1 MQLEIIVPVLM
12 GCLLLWWVGRG
23 MGWTIRLTVAAIT
36 LAIVAGILL
45 LERGL
50 N

>member
-1 MQLEIIVPVLM
+1 MQLEIIIPVLM
-12 GCLLLWWVGRG
+12 SCLLLWWIGRG
-23 MGWTIRLTVAAIT
+23 MGWTIKLAVVAVT

-45 LERGL
+45 IERGL